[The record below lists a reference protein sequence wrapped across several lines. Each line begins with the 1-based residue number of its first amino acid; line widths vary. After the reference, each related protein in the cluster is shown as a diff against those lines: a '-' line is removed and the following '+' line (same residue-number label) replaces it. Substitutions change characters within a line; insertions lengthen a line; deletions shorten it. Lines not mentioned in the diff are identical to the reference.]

1 MLGVL
6 YRLLMNVKIHT
17 AIKYQRFTMQN
28 TLSKLITIDE
38 LKLGMFVLEVKSDN
52 QFIKIKTKGLVKSER
67 IIKQLKEQG
76 VTGVIIRDDNTKNNT
91 QESKIIEAP
100 EIESTSLNSTTNT
113 SQTTH
118 KPVLRKISVAEEFHQ
133 SCKIYDNATHTI
145 KTIFNDIS
153 ADQKINITA
162 INELANDITDSI
174 IRNEYAISILTRIRD
189 KDTYQWEHA
198 INSAILMCGFSLF
211 IGMKKE
217 TATQIAIGALL
228 HDVGVAKLPKAVL
241 NKKEKLTTNEQRLVE
256 KHVLWGHQICSS
268 DGLSNKITTD
278 MLVNHHERLDGSGYP
293 RGLKDSKLSKL
304 ARITAI
310 VDVYDAMTAN
320 KHYKKGEQPINALRY
335 LISKNELFDRSLVQ
349 QFIKY
354 IGVHPV
360 GSLVKLSN
368 ETLAIVT
375 EGNRNDPLNPTAI
388 AFYNTKLDKNI
399 TSKKH
404 ILDEEALTISTAARP
419 EDYQINIGK
428 VIREII
434 A

>member
-1 MLGVL
+1 
-6 YRLLMNVKIHT
+6 
-17 AIKYQRFTMQN
+17 MQN
-28 TLSKLITIDE
+28 TLSKLIPVKE
-38 LKLGMFVLEVKSDN
+38 LKLGMYVLEVKSEN
-52 QFIKIKTKGLVKSER
+52 RFIKIKTKGLVKSDS

-76 VTGVIIRDDNTKNNT
+76 VTDVFVRNDKAADMV
-91 QESKIIEAP
+91 QESTIDETPEEEITPTSIDADSPEKIP
-100 EIESTSLNSTTNT
+100 QPTPKKVT
-113 SQTTH
+113 
-118 KPVLRKISVAEEFHQ
+118 VAEEFHQ
-133 SCKIYDNATHTI
+133 SCKVYDNATNTI
-145 KTIFNDIS
+145 KAIFDDIS

-174 IRNEYAISILTRIRD
+174 LRNEYAISILTRIRE

-198 INSAILMCGFSLF
+198 INTAILVCGFSLF

-228 HDVGVAKLPKAVL
+228 HDVGVAKLPKALL
-241 NKKEKLTTNEQRLVE
+241 NKKEKLTTNEQTLVE
-256 KHVLWGHQICSS
+256 KHVLWGHQICSN

-293 RGLKDSKLSKL
+293 RGLKGAKLSKL

-310 VDVYDAMTAN
+310 VDVYDAMTGN

-335 LISKNELFDRSLVQ
+335 LISKNEKFDRSLVQ

-388 AFYNTKLDKNI
+388 AFYNTKVGANI
-399 TSKKH
+399 TSKKY
-404 ILDEEALTISTAARP
+404 ILDEEALSITTAARP
-419 EDYQINIGK
+419 EDYQINIAK
-428 VIREII
+428 VIRKILT
-434 A
+434 